1 MNEKIKNLR
10 KILKYSDPEPTELLV
25 GLISGLMIP
34 LFLWRNDYEITA
46 LYFVFILLGFCQIGA
61 VICNNF
67 LARQRACL
75 FTMAAYIVMFLNTTM
90 ISVYLKFPIGYEL
103 HWLFL
108 AAMSFWNL
116 KRVAADKMRHK
127 RRSGCQTRK

>member
-34 LFLWRNDYEITA
+34 LFLWRNDSEITA
-46 LYFVFILLGFCQIGA
+46 LYFVFILLGLCQIGS

-75 FTMAAYIVMFLNTTM
+75 FTMA
-90 ISVYLKFPIGYEL
+90 
-103 HWLFL
+103 
-108 AAMSFWNL
+108 FWNL
-116 KRVAADKMRHK
+116 KRVAVDKRRHK
-127 RRSGCQTRK
+127 RRSGCQTKK

>member
-25 GLISGLMIP
+25 GLISGLMVP

-46 LYFVFILLGFCQIGA
+46 LYFVFILLGLCQIGA

-108 AAMSFWNL
+108 ATISFWNL
-116 KRVAADKMRHK
+116 KRVAVDK
-127 RRSGCQTRK
+127 RRHRRRTGCQTKK